1 MQNVISYY
9 ALTESFRQKM
19 AQTSAEPLN
28 FIPIGRVRNL
38 GPKALW
44 RKLRSLRADH
54 ITIAIEDNNARSLA
68 GPLMLIAAASGTRR
82 IDILWPDNH
91 RENISRAKV
100 ILHILRLVG
109 AQISGRIALRR
120 AGQKLSRLEAMPHQ
134 TATVAGKSPVILYL
148 DANLSSGIA
157 AGGSVGHIKG
167 VIEGLSTIGFD
178 IDYAACKS
186 SPSAL
191 PGVRWLEVAP
201 PDMYGFPPELNCY
214 LFNTDYEKRVR
225 ASTKEN
231 AYSFIYQRMSTHNFT
246 GAQLRSELGIPLV
259 LEFNGSEVWVAENWG
274 ERLRLHDIALRAEQ
288 ISLRNADVVVTVS
301 KALGDQLTAAGVPKE
316 RIVVYPNCINPSIF
330 DPNSFSD
337 ADTAALRHRL
347 KIALDATIATFIGTF
362 GAWHGVDFLARA
374 IRRLIVE
381 NREWVEQHKLHF
393 LLIGDGL
400 KMPEVKELLAVDPF
414 RKFVTLAGLVAQAE
428 APLHLAASDIFLS
441 PHMPNADGSAFFGS
455 PTKLFEYMAME
466 KPIVA
471 SDLDQIGAVLK
482 GTYLKDAPP
491 ADEPLGELFVPA
503 DETDFLKA
511 LRQVVD
517 DPTSSRLMA
526 KRAREAAL
534 RSFTWSHHVDAILQR
549 MEKLKLITEK
559 EQVNRQG

>member
-1 MQNVISYY
+1 
-9 ALTESFRQKM
+9 
-19 AQTSAEPLN
+19 
-28 FIPIGRVRNL
+28 
-38 GPKALW
+38 
-44 RKLRSLRADH
+44 LRADH

-82 IDILWPDNH
+82 IDILWPDDR
-91 RENISRAKV
+91 REKISRAK
-100 ILHILRLVG
+100 IMLHILRLVK
-109 AQISGRIALRR
+109 AQISGRIALCLASR
-120 AGQKLSRLEAMPHQ
+120 KLSRLEGVQ
-134 TATVAGKSPVILYL
+134 QQSATMARKSSVILYL

-167 VIEGLSTIGFD
+167 VIEGLSKKGFD

-186 SPSAL
+186 SPSTL
-191 PGVRWLEVAP
+191 PSVRWLEVAP
-201 PDMYGFPPELNCY
+201 TDMYGFPPELNCY

-225 ASTKEN
+225 TYAKNN

-259 LEFNGSEVWVAENWG
+259 LEFNGSEVWAAANWG
-274 ERLRLHDIALRAEQ
+274 ERLRLHDIALRAEL

-301 KALGDQLTAAGVPKE
+301 NTLGDQLAAAGVPKE
-316 RIVVYPNCINPSIF
+316 RIVVYPNCINPLIF
-330 DPNSFSD
+330 DPNGFSD
-337 ADTAALRHRL
+337 ADIAALRHRL
-347 KIALDATIATFIGTF
+347 KIAPDATLATFIGTF

-400 KMPEVKELLAVDPF
+400 KMPEVKKLLAVDPF
-414 RKFVTLAGLVAQAE
+414 RKFVTLTGLVAQAE

-482 GTYLKDAPP
+482 GTYLEDVPA
-491 ADEPLGELFVPA
+491 ADEPMGELFVPA
-503 DETDFLKA
+503 DETGFLSA
-511 LRQVVD
+511 LRKVVD
-517 DPTSSRLMA
+517 NPTSSRRMA

-549 MEKLKLITEK
+549 MQKLELITGN
-559 EQVNRQG
+559 EQVNRQA